1 MEKKP
6 FLTLQQVQE
15 ITKTYPTPF
24 HIYDEKAIRENAR
37 KVKKAFAWNPGYK
50 EYFAVKATPNPRLIQ
65 ILHEEGFGCDCSS
78 LPELQLSDVCGVKE
92 HDIMFSSN
100 VTPAEDYKLASDL
113 NTIINFDDITH
124 LDFYDKVVG
133 DWKETM
139 SCRFN
144 PGGDFVL
151 NNSIMDTPQE
161 AKYGMTREQLVEAF
175 KYMKQKGVKHFG
187 IHAFLASNTVA
198 NAYYPALA
206 RILFQLAVDVQKETG
221 VHIAFINLS
230 GGVGIPY
237 RPSQEP
243 NDIMAIGEG
252 VHQAYDEVLVP
263 AGMDDVAIHTEMGR
277 FIFWPYGALVAQC
290 IHQKHTYK
298 EYAGL
303 TPARR
308 TSCARR
314 CTAHTTISPC
324 SARKTRCAIIR
335 RDRRFSAKITTS
347 LPLTAICR
355 RLTSATCFI
364 STIPARTA
372 SRWAITIT
380 QSCVPQSCCFART
393 ARDDP
398 PRRDPEGLLCNVR
411 FYRTV

>member
-1 MEKKP
+1 
-6 FLTLQQVQE
+6 
-15 ITKTYPTPF
+15 
-24 HIYDEKAIRENAR
+24 
-37 KVKKAFAWNPGYK
+37 
-50 EYFAVKATPNPRLIQ
+50 
-65 ILHEEGFGCDCSS
+65 
-78 LPELQLSDVCGVKE
+78 
-92 HDIMFSSN
+92 MFSSN

-113 NTIINFDDITH
+113 NAIINFDDITH

-198 NAYYPALA
+198 NEYYPALA

-263 AGMDDVAIHTEMGR
+263 AGMDDVASIPR
-277 FIFWPYGALVAQC
+277 WAALFLA
-290 IHQKHTYK
+290 
-298 EYAGL
+298 L
-303 TPARR
+303 TALWLPSASTRSIPIR
-308 TSCARR
+308 SMPVWTPVLQTLCARR

-324 SARKTRCAIIR
+324 SARKTRCAIIP
-335 RDRRFSAKITTS
+335 TT
-347 LPLTAICR
+347 
-355 RLTSATCFI
+355 
-364 STIPARTA
+364 
-372 SRWAITIT
+372 
-380 QSCVPQSCCFART
+380 
-393 ARDDP
+393 
-398 PRRDPEGLLCNVR
+398 
-411 FYRTV
+411 

>member
-1 MEKKP
+1 
-6 FLTLQQVQE
+6 
-15 ITKTYPTPF
+15 
-24 HIYDEKAIRENAR
+24 
-37 KVKKAFAWNPGYK
+37 
-50 EYFAVKATPNPRLIQ
+50 
-65 ILHEEGFGCDCSS
+65 
-78 LPELQLSDVCGVKE
+78 
-92 HDIMFSSN
+92 MFSSN

-252 VHQAYDEVLVP
+252 Y
-263 AGMDDVAIHTEMGR
+263 
-277 FIFWPYGALVAQC
+277 
-290 IHQKHTYK
+290 
-298 EYAGL
+298 
-303 TPARR
+303 
-308 TSCARR
+308 RR

-324 SARKTRCAIIR
+324 SARKTRCAIIP
-335 RDRRFSAKITTS
+335 TT
-347 LPLTAICR
+347 
-355 RLTSATCFI
+355 
-364 STIPARTA
+364 
-372 SRWAITIT
+372 
-380 QSCVPQSCCFART
+380 
-393 ARDDP
+393 
-398 PRRDPEGLLCNVR
+398 
-411 FYRTV
+411 